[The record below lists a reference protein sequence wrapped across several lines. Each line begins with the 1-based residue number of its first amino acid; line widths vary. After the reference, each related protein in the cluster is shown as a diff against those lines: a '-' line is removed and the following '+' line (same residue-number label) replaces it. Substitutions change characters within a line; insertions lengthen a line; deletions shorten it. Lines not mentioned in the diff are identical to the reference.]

1 MDERIQELHKEY
13 TDIPIPDELDLIVN
27 RSIKQSLKA
36 NRKNTQQLSGWL
48 VLELPQLFF

>member
-36 NRKNTQQLSGWL
+36 NRKKHTTTKWVASVGAAA
-48 VLELPQLFF
+48 VIF

>member
-36 NRKNTQQLSGWL
+36 NRKKHTTTKWVL
-48 VLELPQLFF
+48 VLVLPQLFF